1 MMERSSVVLCVED
14 DLDTQEMLRVLIC
27 AQGYGFEVAG
37 TRADAL
43 RLIQEK
49 EIALVLLDNML
60 PDGNG
65 VELCRQ
71 VREFDK
77 QLPIIF
83 VSGSAHE
90 DERLEAL
97 GSGANAFLTKPLA
110 LDKLFATLNDYA
122 PIRWRG

>member
-1 MMERSSVVLCVED
+1 MVNHSSVVLCVED
-14 DLDTQEMLRVLIC
+14 DLDTQEMLRILLGER
-27 AQGYGFEVAG
+27 GYGFEVAG
-37 TRADAL
+37 TSADAL
-43 RLIQEK
+43 RLIREK

-77 QLPIIF
+77 HLPIIF

-90 DERLEAL
+90 DERQEAL

-110 LDKLFATLNDYA
+110 LDKLFATLDAYA
-122 PIRWRG
+122 PLQYQG

>member
-1 MMERSSVVLCVED
+1 MIERSSVVLCVED

-27 AQGYGFEVAG
+27 EQGYGFEVAG

-49 EIALVLLDNML
+49 EIALVLLDNLL

-110 LDKLFATLNDYA
+110 LDKLFAALKDYA
-122 PIRWRG
+122 PIQWRG

>member
-1 MMERSSVVLCVED
+1 MIERSSVVLCVED

-27 AQGYGFEVAG
+27 ERGYGFEVAG
-37 TRADAL
+37 TRAEAL
-43 RLIQEK
+43 HLIQEK

-77 QLPIIF
+77 QLPIVF
-83 VSGSAHE
+83 VSGSAHD

-110 LDKLFATLNDYA
+110 LDKLFAMLDAYV
-122 PIRWRG
+122 PVQCRG

>member
-1 MMERSSVVLCVED
+1 MIERSSVVLCVED
-14 DLDTQEMLRVLIC
+14 DLDTQEMLRVLLC
-27 AQGYGFEVAG
+27 EQGYGFEVAG

-90 DERLEAL
+90 DEQLEAL

-110 LDKLFATLNDYA
+110 LDKLFAALDNYA
-122 PIRWRG
+122 PI

>member
-1 MMERSSVVLCVED
+1 MVKRSSVVLCVED
-14 DLDTQEMLRVLIC
+14 DLDTQEMLRVLLC
-27 AQGYGFEVAG
+27 ERGYGFEVAG

-49 EIALVLLDNML
+49 KIALVLLDNML

-90 DERLEAL
+90 DERSKAL
-97 GSGANAFLTKPLA
+97 GCGANAFLTKPLA
-110 LDKLFATLNDYA
+110 LDILFATINAYA
-122 PIRWRG
+122 PIQCRG

>member
-1 MMERSSVVLCVED
+1 MVDRSSVVLCVED
-14 DLDTQEMLRVLIC
+14 DLDTQEMLRLLLC
-27 AQGYGFEVAG
+27 ERGYGFEVAG

-49 EIALVLLDNML
+49 EIAVVLLDNIL

-90 DERLEAL
+90 DERRAAL
-97 GSGANAFLTKPLA
+97 SSGANAFLSKPLA

-122 PIRWRG
+122 PL

>member
-1 MMERSSVVLCVED
+1 MVDRPSVILCVED
-14 DLDTQEMLRVLIC
+14 DLDTQDMLRVLLGER
-27 AQGYGFEVAG
+27 GYGFEVAG

-90 DERLEAL
+90 DERQEAL

-110 LDKLFATLNDYA
+110 LDKLFAALDAYA
-122 PIRWRG
+122 PI

>member
-1 MMERSSVVLCVED
+1 MIDRSSVVLCVED
-14 DLDTQEMLRVLIC
+14 DPDTQEMLRILLREY
-27 AQGYGFEVAG
+27 GYGFEIAG

-43 RLIQEK
+43 RLIREK
-49 EIALVLLDNML
+49 EIALVLLDNTL

-77 QLPIIF
+77 QLPIVF

-90 DERLEAL
+90 DERLAAL

-110 LDKLFATLNDYA
+110 LDKLFATLNDYV
-122 PIRWRG
+122 PI

>member
-1 MMERSSVVLCVED
+1 MIERSSVVLCVED

-27 AQGYGFEVAG
+27 ERGYGFEVAG

-122 PIRWRG
+122 PIQWRG

>member
-1 MMERSSVVLCVED
+1 MVDRSSVVLCVED
-14 DLDTQEMLRVLIC
+14 DLDTQEMLRILIRER
-27 AQGYGFEVAG
+27 GYGFEVAG

-49 EIALVLLDNML
+49 DIALVLLDNLL

-77 QLPIIF
+77 RLPIIF
-83 VSGSAHE
+83 VSGSARE
-90 DERLEAL
+90 DERREAL
-97 GSGANAFLTKPLA
+97 RSGANAFLTKPLA
-110 LDKLFATLNDYA
+110 LDELFATLNNYV
-122 PIRWRG
+122 PI